1 MLQTHLELIALDLN
15 PYLQRRGEMIGL
27 FYFMNRDFKGVWI
40 PKDIWLDENLTWMEK
55 LLLVEIDSL
64 DAEKGCYASND
75 YFAKFFQLSK
85 SRISDLV
92 GQLVAKGYITTFFL
106 YEGKQIKRR
115 EISMVIP
122 IRKFEGGIRK
132 TEEGYS
138 ENAQDINTLV
148 NNTISNSTN
157 KIYNHKES
165 FLNRVNEHRDKLGN
179 QYQAFIDYWTE
190 ANDKGK
196 MRFQDQK
203 FFDISRRIA
212 TWVKNSKNFQPINQ
226 DVPKIKLK

>member
-1 MLQTHLELIALDLN
+1 
-15 PYLQRRGEMIGL
+15 
-27 FYFMNRDFKGVWI
+27 MNRDFKGVWI

-64 DAEKGCYASND
+64 DAEKGCFASND

-85 SRISDLV
+85 SRISDLI
-92 GQLVAKGYITTFFL
+92 GQLVSKGYITTFLL
-106 YEGKQIKRR
+106 YEGKQVKRR
-115 EISMVIP
+115 EITMVIP

-138 ENAQDINTLV
+138 ENAQDNNTLV
-148 NNTISNSTN
+148 NNTISNNTN
-157 KIYNHKES
+157 KLYSHKES
-165 FLNRVNEHRDKLGN
+165 FVNRVDEFKDKLGN
-179 QYQAFIDYWTE
+179 QYESFVSYWTE

-226 DVPKIKLK
+226 DAPKIKLK

>member
-1 MLQTHLELIALDLN
+1 M
-15 PYLQRRGEMIGL
+15 GL
-27 FYFMNRDFKGVWI
+27 FYFMNRNFKGVWI

-64 DAEKGCYASND
+64 DAEKGCFASND

-85 SRISDLV
+85 SRISDLI
-92 GQLVAKGYITTFFL
+92 GQLVSKGYITTFLL
-106 YEGKQIKRR
+106 YEGKQVKRR
-115 EISMVIP
+115 EITMVIP

-138 ENAQDINTLV
+138 ENAQDNNTLV
-148 NNTISNSTN
+148 NNTISNNTN
-157 KIYNHKES
+157 KLYSHKEA
-165 FLNRVNEHRDKLGN
+165 FVNRVDEFKDKLGN
-179 QYQAFIDYWTE
+179 QYETFISYWTE

-226 DVPKIKLK
+226 DAPKIKLK

>member
-1 MLQTHLELIALDLN
+1 
-15 PYLQRRGEMIGL
+15 
-27 FYFMNRDFKGVWI
+27 MNRDFKGVWI

-64 DAEKGCYASND
+64 DAEKGCFASND

-85 SRISDLV
+85 SRISDLI
-92 GQLVAKGYITTFFL
+92 GQLVNKGYITTFL
-106 YEGKQIKRR
+106 VYEGKQVKRR
-115 EISMVIP
+115 EITMVIP

-138 ENAQDINTLV
+138 ENAQDNNTLV
-148 NNTISNSTN
+148 NNTISNNTN
-157 KIYNHKES
+157 KLYSHKES
-165 FLNRVNEHRDKLGN
+165 FVNRVDEFKDKLGN
-179 QYQAFIDYWTE
+179 QYESFISYWTE

-212 TWVKNSKNFQPINQ
+212 TWIKNSKNFQPINQ
-226 DVPKIKLK
+226 ETPKIKLK

>member
-1 MLQTHLELIALDLN
+1 
-15 PYLQRRGEMIGL
+15 
-27 FYFMNRDFKGVWI
+27 MNRDFKGVWI

-64 DAEKGCYASND
+64 DAEKGCFASND

-85 SRISDLV
+85 SRISDLI
-92 GQLVAKGYITTFFL
+92 GQLVSKGYITTFLL
-106 YEGKQIKRR
+106 YEGKQVKRR
-115 EISMVIP
+115 EITMVIP

-138 ENAQDINTLV
+138 ENAQYNNTLV
-148 NNTISNSTN
+148 NNTISNNTN
-157 KIYNHKES
+157 KLYSHKEA
-165 FLNRVNEHRDKLGN
+165 FVNRVDEFKDKLGN
-179 QYQAFIDYWTE
+179 QYDSFISYWTE

-226 DVPKIKLK
+226 DAPKIKLK

>member
-1 MLQTHLELIALDLN
+1 
-15 PYLQRRGEMIGL
+15 
-27 FYFMNRDFKGVWI
+27 MNRDFKGVWI

-64 DAEKGCYASND
+64 DAEKGCFASND

-85 SRISDLV
+85 SRISDLI
-92 GQLVAKGYITTFFL
+92 GQLVSKGYITTFLL
-106 YEGKQIKRR
+106 YEGKQVKRR
-115 EISMVIP
+115 EITMVIP

-138 ENAQDINTLV
+138 ENAQDNNTLF
-148 NNTISNSTN
+148 NNTISNNTN
-157 KIYNHKES
+157 KLYSHKEA
-165 FLNRVNEHRDKLGN
+165 FLNRVDEFKDKLGN
-179 QYQAFIDYWTE
+179 QYDSFISYWTE

-226 DVPKIKLK
+226 DAPKIKLK

>member
-1 MLQTHLELIALDLN
+1 
-15 PYLQRRGEMIGL
+15 
-27 FYFMNRDFKGVWI
+27 MNRDFKGVWI

-64 DAEKGCYASND
+64 DAEKGCFASND

-85 SRISDLV
+85 SRISDLI
-92 GQLVAKGYITTFFL
+92 GQLVSKGYITTFLL
-106 YEGKQIKRR
+106 YEGKQVKRR
-115 EISMVIP
+115 EITMVIP

-148 NNTISNSTN
+148 NNTISNNNN
-157 KIYNHKES
+157 KLYSHKEA
-165 FLNRVNEHRDKLGN
+165 FVNRVGEFKDKLGN
-179 QYQAFIDYWTE
+179 QYETFISYWTE

-212 TWVKNSKNFQPINQ
+212 TWVKNSKNFQPTNQ
-226 DVPKIKLK
+226 ETTKIKLK

>member
-1 MLQTHLELIALDLN
+1 
-15 PYLQRRGEMIGL
+15 
-27 FYFMNRDFKGVWI
+27 MNRDFKGVWI

-64 DAEKGCYASND
+64 DAEKGCFASND

-85 SRISDLV
+85 SRISDLI
-92 GQLVAKGYITTFFL
+92 GQLVSKGYITTFLL
-106 YEGKQIKRR
+106 YEGKQVKRR
-115 EISMVIP
+115 EITMVIP

-138 ENAQDINTLV
+138 ENAQDNNTLV
-148 NNTISNSTN
+148 NNTISNNTN
-157 KIYNHKES
+157 KLYNHKEA
-165 FLNRVNEHRDKLGN
+165 FVNRVDEFKYKLGN
-179 QYQAFIDYWTE
+179 QYETFISYWTE
-190 ANDKGK
+190 SNDKGK

-212 TWVKNSKNFQPINQ
+212 TWVKNSKNFQPTNQ
-226 DVPKIKLK
+226 DAPKIKLK

>member
-1 MLQTHLELIALDLN
+1 MGH
-15 PYLQRRGEMIGL
+15 

-64 DAEKGCYASND
+64 DAEKVCFASND

-85 SRISDLV
+85 SRISDLI
-92 GQLVAKGYITTFFL
+92 GQLVSKGYITTFLL
-106 YEGKQIKRR
+106 YEGKQVKRR

-138 ENAQDINTLV
+138 ENAQDNNTLV
-148 NNTISNSTN
+148 NNTISNNTN
-157 KIYNHKES
+157 KLYSHKEA
-165 FLNRVNEHRDKLGN
+165 FVNRVDEFKDKLGN
-179 QYQAFIDYWTE
+179 QYDSFISYWTE

-203 FFDISRRIA
+203 YFDISRRIA
-212 TWVKNSKNFQPINQ
+212 TWVNNSKNFQPINQ
-226 DVPKIKLK
+226 DAPKIKLK

>member
-1 MLQTHLELIALDLN
+1 
-15 PYLQRRGEMIGL
+15 
-27 FYFMNRDFKGVWI
+27 MNRDFKGVWI

-64 DAEKGCYASND
+64 DAEKGCFASND

-85 SRISDLV
+85 SRISDLI
-92 GQLVAKGYITTFFL
+92 GQLVNKGYITTFL
-106 YEGKQIKRR
+106 VYEGKQVKRR
-115 EISMVIP
+115 EITMVIP

-138 ENAQDINTLV
+138 ENAQDNNTLV

-157 KIYNHKES
+157 KLYSHKES
-165 FLNRVNEHRDKLGN
+165 FVNRVDEFKDKLGN
-179 QYQAFIDYWTE
+179 QYESFISYWTE

-226 DVPKIKLK
+226 ETPKIKLK

>member
-1 MLQTHLELIALDLN
+1 
-15 PYLQRRGEMIGL
+15 
-27 FYFMNRDFKGVWI
+27 MNRDFKGVWI

-64 DAEKGCYASND
+64 DAEKGCFASND

-92 GQLVAKGYITTFFL
+92 GQLVNKGYITTFLL
-106 YEGKQIKRR
+106 YEGKQVKRR

-138 ENAQDINTLV
+138 ENAQD
-148 NNTISNSTN
+148 NNTVINNTVSNNN
-157 KIYNHKES
+157 KLYSSKES
-165 FLNRVNEHRDKLGN
+165 FINRVNEFKDKLDN
-179 QYQAFIDYWTE
+179 QYEAFIGYWTE
-190 ANDKGK
+190 ENEKGK

-203 FFDISRRIA
+203 FFDVGRRIG
-212 TWVKNSKNFQPINQ
+212 TWTKNSKNFQPISNE
-226 DVPKIKLK
+226 PTKIKLK

>member
-1 MLQTHLELIALDLN
+1 M
-15 PYLQRRGEMIGL
+15 GL

-64 DAEKGCYASND
+64 DAEKGCFASND

-85 SRISDLV
+85 SRISDLI
-92 GQLVAKGYITTFFL
+92 GQLVSKGYITTFLL
-106 YEGKQIKRR
+106 YEGKQVKRR
-115 EISMVIP
+115 EITMVIP

-138 ENAQDINTLV
+138 ENAQDNNTLV
-148 NNTISNSTN
+148 NNTISNNTN
-157 KIYNHKES
+157 KLYSHKEA
-165 FLNRVNEHRDKLGN
+165 FVNRVDEFKDKLGN
-179 QYQAFIDYWTE
+179 QYETFISYWTE

-203 FFDISRRIA
+203 FFDINRRIA

-226 DVPKIKLK
+226 DAPKIKLK

>member
-1 MLQTHLELIALDLN
+1 
-15 PYLQRRGEMIGL
+15 
-27 FYFMNRDFKGVWI
+27 MNRDFKGVWI

-64 DAEKGCYASND
+64 DAEKGCFASND

-85 SRISDLV
+85 SRISDLI
-92 GQLVAKGYITTFFL
+92 GQLVNKGYITTFL
-106 YEGKQIKRR
+106 VYEGKQVKRR
-115 EISMVIP
+115 EITMVIP

-138 ENAQDINTLV
+138 ENAQDNNTLV
-148 NNTISNSTN
+148 NNTISNNTN
-157 KIYNHKES
+157 KLYSHKES
-165 FLNRVNEHRDKLGN
+165 FVNRVDEFKDKLGN
-179 QYQAFIDYWTE
+179 QYESFISYWTE

-203 FFDISRRIA
+203 FFDISRRIS

-226 DVPKIKLK
+226 ETPKIKLK

>member
-1 MLQTHLELIALDLN
+1 
-15 PYLQRRGEMIGL
+15 
-27 FYFMNRDFKGVWI
+27 MNRDFKGVWI

-64 DAEKGCYASND
+64 DAEKGCFASND

-85 SRISDLV
+85 SRISDLI
-92 GQLVAKGYITTFFL
+92 GQLVAKGYITTFL
-106 YEGKQIKRR
+106 VYDGKQVKRR
-115 EISMVIP
+115 EITMVIP

-138 ENAQDINTLV
+138 ENSEDNNTLV
-148 NNTISNSTN
+148 NNTISNKNN
-157 KIYNHKES
+157 KIYNHKEAFVS
-165 FLNRVNEHRDKLGN
+165 RVNEFKDKLGN
-179 QYQAFIDYWTE
+179 EYDRFIDYWTE
-190 ANDKGK
+190 ANEKGK

-212 TWVKNSKNFQPINQ
+212 TWTKNSKNFQP
-226 DVPKIKLK
+226 VTTEKPKIKLK

>member
-1 MLQTHLELIALDLN
+1 
-15 PYLQRRGEMIGL
+15 MIGL

-64 DAEKGCYASND
+64 DAEKGCFASND

-85 SRISDLV
+85 SRISDLI
-92 GQLVAKGYITTFFL
+92 GQLVNKGYITTFL
-106 YEGKQIKRR
+106 VYEGKQVKRR
-115 EISMVIP
+115 EITMVIP

-138 ENAQDINTLV
+138 ENAQDNNTLV
-148 NNTISNSTN
+148 NNTISNNTN
-157 KIYNHKES
+157 KLYSHKES
-165 FLNRVNEHRDKLGN
+165 FVNRVDEFKDKLGN
-179 QYQAFIDYWTE
+179 QYESFISYWTE

-203 FFDISRRIA
+203 FFDISRRIS

-226 DVPKIKLK
+226 ETPKIKLK

>member
-1 MLQTHLELIALDLN
+1 VLQTHLELIALDLN

-64 DAEKGCYASND
+64 DAEKGCFASND

-85 SRISDLV
+85 SRISDLI
-92 GQLVAKGYITTFFL
+92 GQLVSKGYITTFL
-106 YEGKQIKRR
+106 IYEGKQVKRR
-115 EISMVIP
+115 EITMVIP

-138 ENAQDINTLV
+138 ENAQDNNTLV

-157 KIYNHKES
+157 KLYSHKES
-165 FLNRVNEHRDKLGN
+165 FVNRVYEFKDKLGN
-179 QYQAFIDYWTE
+179 QYESFISYWTE

-226 DVPKIKLK
+226 ETPKIKLK

>member
-1 MLQTHLELIALDLN
+1 
-15 PYLQRRGEMIGL
+15 
-27 FYFMNRDFKGVWI
+27 
-40 PKDIWLDENLTWMEK
+40 MEK

-64 DAEKGCYASND
+64 DAEKGCFASND

-85 SRISDLV
+85 SRISDLI
-92 GQLVAKGYITTFFL
+92 GQLVSKGYITTFLL
-106 YEGKQIKRR
+106 YEGKQVKRR
-115 EISMVIP
+115 EITMVIP

-138 ENAQDINTLV
+138 ENAQDNNTLV
-148 NNTISNSTN
+148 NNTISNNTN
-157 KIYNHKES
+157 KLYSHKEA
-165 FLNRVNEHRDKLGN
+165 FVNRVDEFKDKLGN
-179 QYQAFIDYWTE
+179 QYETFISYWTE

-212 TWVKNSKNFQPINQ
+212 TWVKNSKNFQTINQ
-226 DVPKIKLK
+226 DAPKIKLK

>member
-1 MLQTHLELIALDLN
+1 
-15 PYLQRRGEMIGL
+15 
-27 FYFMNRDFKGVWI
+27 MNRDFKGVWI

-64 DAEKGCYASND
+64 DAEKGCFASND

-85 SRISDLV
+85 SRISDLI
-92 GQLVAKGYITTFFL
+92 GQLVSKGYITTFLL
-106 YEGKQIKRR
+106 YEGKQVKRR
-115 EISMVIP
+115 EITMVIP

-138 ENAQDINTLV
+138 ENAQDNNTLV
-148 NNTISNSTN
+148 NNTISNNTN
-157 KIYNHKES
+157 KLYSHKEA
-165 FLNRVNEHRDKLGN
+165 FVNRVDEFKDKLGN
-179 QYQAFIDYWTE
+179 QYDSFISYWTE

-226 DVPKIKLK
+226 DAPKIKLK

>member
-1 MLQTHLELIALDLN
+1 M
-15 PYLQRRGEMIGL
+15 GL

-64 DAEKGCYASND
+64 DAEKGCFASND

-85 SRISDLV
+85 SRISDLI
-92 GQLVAKGYITTFFL
+92 GQLVSKGYITTFLL
-106 YEGKQIKRR
+106 YEGKQVKRR
-115 EISMVIP
+115 EITMVIP

-138 ENAQDINTLV
+138 ENAQDNNTLV
-148 NNTISNSTN
+148 NNTISNNNN
-157 KIYNHKES
+157 KLYSHKEA
-165 FLNRVNEHRDKLGN
+165 FVNRVDEFKDKLGN
-179 QYQAFIDYWTE
+179 QYETFISYWTE

-226 DVPKIKLK
+226 DAPKIKLK

>member
-1 MLQTHLELIALDLN
+1 
-15 PYLQRRGEMIGL
+15 
-27 FYFMNRDFKGVWI
+27 MNRDFKGVWI

-64 DAEKGCYASND
+64 DAEKGCFASND

-85 SRISDLV
+85 SRISDLI
-92 GQLVAKGYITTFFL
+92 GQLVSKGYITTFLL
-106 YEGKQIKRR
+106 YEGKQVKRR
-115 EISMVIP
+115 EITMVIP

-138 ENAQDINTLV
+138 ENAQDNNTLV
-148 NNTISNSTN
+148 NNTINNNTN
-157 KIYNHKES
+157 KLYNHKEA
-165 FLNRVNEHRDKLGN
+165 FVNRVDEFKYKLGN
-179 QYQAFIDYWTE
+179 QYETFISYWTE
-190 ANDKGK
+190 SNDKGK

-212 TWVKNSKNFQPINQ
+212 TWVKNSKNFQPTNQ
-226 DVPKIKLK
+226 DAPKIKLK

>member
-1 MLQTHLELIALDLN
+1 
-15 PYLQRRGEMIGL
+15 MIGL

-64 DAEKGCYASND
+64 DAEKGCFASND

-85 SRISDLV
+85 SRISDLI
-92 GQLVAKGYITTFFL
+92 GQLVSKGYITTFLL
-106 YEGKQIKRR
+106 YEGKQVKRR
-115 EISMVIP
+115 EITMVIP

-148 NNTISNSTN
+148 NNTISNNNNN
-157 KIYNHKES
+157 KLYSHKEA
-165 FLNRVNEHRDKLGN
+165 FVNRVDEFKDKLGN
-179 QYQAFIDYWTE
+179 QYESFISYWTE

-226 DVPKIKLK
+226 ETPKIKLK

>member
-1 MLQTHLELIALDLN
+1 M
-15 PYLQRRGEMIGL
+15 GL

-64 DAEKGCYASND
+64 DAEKGCFASND

-85 SRISDLV
+85 SRISDLI
-92 GQLVAKGYITTFFL
+92 GQLVSKGYITTFLL
-106 YEGKQIKRR
+106 YEGKQVKRR
-115 EISMVIP
+115 EITMVIP

-148 NNTISNSTN
+148 NNTISNNNN
-157 KIYNHKES
+157 KLYSHKEA
-165 FLNRVNEHRDKLGN
+165 FVNRVDEFRDKLGN
-179 QYQAFIDYWTE
+179 QYETFISYWTE

-226 DVPKIKLK
+226 DAPKIKLK

>member
-1 MLQTHLELIALDLN
+1 
-15 PYLQRRGEMIGL
+15 
-27 FYFMNRDFKGVWI
+27 MNRDFKGVWI

-64 DAEKGCYASND
+64 DAEKGCFASND

-85 SRISDLV
+85 SRISDLI
-92 GQLVAKGYITTFFL
+92 GQLVAKGYITTFLL
-106 YEGKQIKRR
+106 YEGKQVKRR
-115 EISMVIP
+115 EITMVIP

-138 ENAQDINTLV
+138 ENSEDINTLV
-148 NNTISNSTN
+148 SNTISNKNN
-157 KIYNHKES
+157 KIYNHKDNFVS
-165 FLNRVNEHRDKLGN
+165 RVDEFKDKLGN
-179 QYQAFIDYWTE
+179 EYSRFIDYWTE
-190 ANDKGK
+190 ANEKGK

-212 TWVKNSKNFQPINQ
+212 TWTKNSKNFQPLTTEA
-226 DVPKIKLK
+226 PKIKLK

>member
-1 MLQTHLELIALDLN
+1 
-15 PYLQRRGEMIGL
+15 MIGL

-64 DAEKGCYASND
+64 DAEKGCFASND

-85 SRISDLV
+85 SRISDLI
-92 GQLVAKGYITTFFL
+92 GQLVSKGYITTFLL
-106 YEGKQIKRR
+106 YEGKQVKRR
-115 EISMVIP
+115 EITMVIP

-138 ENAQDINTLV
+138 ENAQDNNTLV
-148 NNTISNSTN
+148 NNTISNNTN
-157 KIYNHKES
+157 KLYSHKEA
-165 FLNRVNEHRDKLGN
+165 FVNRVDEFRDKLGN
-179 QYQAFIDYWTE
+179 QYDSFISYWTE

-203 FFDISRRIA
+203 FFDISRRIS

-226 DVPKIKLK
+226 DAPKIKLK

>member
-1 MLQTHLELIALDLN
+1 MN
-15 PYLQRRGEMIGL
+15 PYLQCRGDLIGH

-40 PKDIWLDENLTWMEK
+40 PKEIWLDENLTWMEK

-64 DAEKGCYASND
+64 DAEQGCFASND

-85 SRISDLV
+85 SRISDLI
-92 GQLVAKGYITTFFL
+92 GQLVNKGYITTFL
-106 YEGKQIKRR
+106 VYEGKQVKRR
-115 EISMVIP
+115 EITMVIP

-138 ENAQDINTLV
+138 ENAQDNNTLV
-148 NNTISNSTN
+148 NNTISNKNN
-157 KIYNHKES
+157 KIYNHKEAFVS
-165 FLNRVNEHRDKLGN
+165 RVDEFKDKLGN
-179 QYQAFIDYWTE
+179 EYDRFIDYWTE
-190 ANDKGK
+190 ANEKGK

-212 TWVKNSKNFQPINQ
+212 TWTKNSKNFQP
-226 DVPKIKLK
+226 VTTEKPKIKLK